1 MGGEE
6 KCLHEAFA
14 YLLLPSMGRRSGEA
28 TAAEDLEAA
37 KPEMSTCHKNR
48 NIGINP
54 LYLPHGQLAARWAQC

>member
-1 MGGEE
+1 MGGGE

-28 TAAEDLEAA
+28 RAAEDLEAA
-37 KPEMSTCHKNR
+37 KPEMSTCQNC